1 MSLKISFLYTMNI
14 IYLMPKNIVTD
25 AGDSAATI
33 VIQSATLLFN
43 RITSAIGA
51 DKIINSVIIE

>member
-1 MSLKISFLYTMNI
+1 
-14 IYLMPKNIVTD
+14 MPKNIVTD